1 MSLFSQRW
9 WGPQVIYYS
18 LHLKNSYLSEL
29 SWHTGIL
36 EHFFQF
42 ASKKDTL
49 KKKQWKFPVLK
60 KFDCSNNCFAGRNMK
75 RNRRRSG
82 CQPVKFSTISHNN
95 MQARL
100 YSWFS
105 ATVTAVA
112 WLEFEAPPVSAKW
125 PLPVVW
131 AAHKPHILE
140 TVLCSRVAWGDTV
153 VNAELGN
160 YLYISW
166 F

>member
-1 MSLFSQRW
+1 MTYWNF
-9 WGPQVIYYS
+9 G
-18 LHLKNSYLSEL
+18 
-29 SWHTGIL
+29 T
-36 EHFFQF
+36 FFQF

-49 KKKQWKFPVLK
+49 KKKQWKFPALK
-60 KFDCSNNCFAGRNMK
+60 KFGCSNNCFAARNMK

-100 YSWFS
+100 YPWFS

-112 WLEFEAPPVSAKW
+112 WLEFETPPVSVKW
-125 PLPVVW
+125 HLPLVW
-131 AAHKPHILE
+131 AAEAAHPRN
-140 TVLCSRVAWGDTV
+140 CARPRVAWGDTV

-160 YLYISW
+160 YTSHDSKWSW
-166 F
+166 LWRIYNAYDATFFIVLCKFIESYFG